1 MAKTLL
7 EVRNLSVHYKIQG
20 GWVYAVDDVSFKIEK
35 GETMGLVGES
45 GCGKTTTGYGIT
57 QLLASNAY
65 LKEGSKVIFNGKKDF
80 VQMSTVPSKEYKGY
94 RKIVEYHPEMR
105 KYRWKR
111 ISMIFQGAMNAFN
124 PVYKVGDQIIEA
136 IKAHEKVTDEEARKR
151 VEELYKL
158 VGIPVDRIDNYP
170 HEYSGGMKQRAMIA
184 MALALNPDLIIADE
198 PTTALDVV
206 TQDRILGEMARLQ
219 KREKVA
225 MILITHDVSVVAEM
239 AHKMAVMYAGHLV
252 ETGTTRQV
260 FKETAHPYM
269 EALLSA
275 FPSIKKEKKERLK
288 AIPGSPPDL
297 SNPPKG
303 CRFAPRC
310 PYAKDI
316 CLEEEPP
323 LVEVAPG
330 HYSKCHFAEELYG
343 ELSGGESNE

>member
-1 MAKTLL
+1 MMAELL
-7 EVRNLSVHYKIQG
+7 KIENLSVHYKIST
-20 GWVYAVDDVSFKIEK
+20 GWVYAVDGVQFTLNR

-57 QLLASNAY
+57 QLLPSNAY
-65 LKEGSKVIFNGKKDF
+65 IKEGSKIVFDGTDL
-80 VQMSTVPSKEYKGY
+80 VQLSTFPSKKYEGY
-94 RKIVEYHPEMR
+94 RKIDEYNPEMR
-105 KYRWKR
+105 KFRWKR

-136 IKAHEKVTDEEARKR
+136 ILAHENVTEQEARKR

-158 VGIPVDRIDNYP
+158 VGIPRDRIDNYP

-219 KREKVA
+219 KRENVA

-239 AHKMAVMYAGHLV
+239 AHKISVMYAGNLV
-252 ETGTTRQV
+252 EQGTAREI
-260 FKETAHPYM
+260 FKETAHPYT
-269 EALLSA
+269 EALLKA
-275 FPSIKKEKKERLK
+275 FPSIKGEKKRLK

-297 SNPPKG
+297 ANPPKG

-316 CLEEEPP
+316 CLEKEPP
-323 LVEVAPG
+323 VIEISPG
-330 HYSKCHFAEELYG
+330 HYTKCHFAEELYG
-343 ELSGGESNE
+343 ELGGGE

>member
-1 MAKTLL
+1 MTRLL
-7 EVRNLSVHYKIQG
+7 SVRKLSVHYKIQT
-20 GWVYAVDDVSFKIEK
+20 GWVYAADDVTFDLNR
-35 GETMGLVGES
+35 GETIGLVGES

-57 QLLASNAY
+57 QLLAPNAY
-65 LKEGSKVIFNGKKDF
+65 IKEGSKVIFDGKDLVK
-80 VQMSTVPSKEYKGY
+80 MSTHPSKHYKGY
-94 RKIVEYHPEMR
+94 RKIEEYNAEMR

-136 IKAHEKVTDEEARKR
+136 IRAHEDVTPQEARKR
-151 VEELYKL
+151 VEQLYKL
-158 VGIPVDRIDNYP
+158 VGIPLDRIDNYP

-206 TQDRILGEMARLQ
+206 TQDRILGEMAKLQ
-219 KREKVA
+219 ERENVA

-239 AHKMAVMYAGHLV
+239 ADKIAVMYAGHLV
-252 ETGTTRQV
+252 EKGTAREI
-260 FKETAHPYM
+260 FKETGHPYT
-269 EALLSA
+269 EALLKA
-275 FPSIKKEKKERLK
+275 FPNIKGEKKRLK

-297 SNPPKG
+297 ANPPKG

-316 CLEEEPP
+316 CLEKEPP
-323 LVEVAPG
+323 IVELSPG
-330 HYSKCHFAEELYG
+330 HYAKCHFAKELYG
-343 ELSGGESNE
+343 ELGGEANE